1 MAFFL
6 NAVPKGREVG
16 NVAILELLNSDLG
29 ITLLV
34 SRVKVCSSGLGDDL
48 KYLLVICPLGS
59 VRCVGSFAKAEIS
72 KLELLMESQMKN

>member
-6 NAVPKGREVG
+6 SGVPKGHEVDD
-16 NVAILELLNSDLG
+16 VAILELLNSDLG
-29 ITLLV
+29 ITLIV
-34 SRVKVCSSGLGDDL
+34 SRVKLCSSGLRDDL
-48 KYLLVICPLGS
+48 KYLLVMCPLGS

>member
-1 MAFFL
+1 M
-6 NAVPKGREVG
+6 
-16 NVAILELLNSDLG
+16 AILELLNSELG

-34 SRVKVCSSGLGDDL
+34 SRVKLCSSGLGDDL
-48 KYLLVICPLGS
+48 KYLLVTCPSGS